1 MSLQNLMNN
10 CCAYVHLE
18 ELIQFRKSG
27 VIHAAWEEWLDTE
40 IDDLEKQVNGGS
52 NHDSR
57 IVN

>member
-1 MSLQNLMNN
+1 MSLQSLVNN

-18 ELIQFRKSG
+18 GLIEFRKSG
-27 VIHAAWEEWLDTE
+27 VIHEAWKAWLDKE
-40 IDDLEKQVNGGS
+40 IDDLEKQVNGGE